1 MEPHLMSEARFHCYI
16 SLSALQTDCL
26 SLQNYENKLD
36 RSWYVND
43 FNKNVRKGVL
53 FCPEVL
59 KYKIVCF
66 IIISESLCLVTMGV
80 RVITLWRTFRSG
92 FLFGYKRYPF
102 NRFYHLGARRLSATG
117 RRAIYRRIVSNR
129 SADFGGRQS
138 QKVCFRLSQWWGDTI
153 AATSCRQQP
162 RQETSPQ
169 PNTRF

>member
-66 IIISESLCLVTMGV
+66 IISESVCLVTMGV
-80 RVITLWRTFRSG
+80 RVITLLRTSDQTFYSDTSGILSTAFIIWGRADYQQPVGERSTG
-92 FLFGYKRYPF
+92 G
-102 NRFYHLGARRLSATG
+102 LSATG
-117 RRAIYRRIVSNR
+117 PPTSVAGSRKR
-129 SADFGGRQS
+129 SASDCRSGG
-138 QKVCFRLSQWWGDTI
+138 
-153 AATSCRQQP
+153 ATPLRRPPAGQQP
-162 RQETSPQ
+162 GRRRPPTIHYHLK
-169 PNTRF
+169 